1 MSFKAC
7 PSVLQAI
14 GHTPLIELS
23 RVGKDLPARIFA
35 KAEFMNPGGS
45 MKDRIALKMI
55 EDAEG
60 EGKLKPGDTVLEETS
75 GNTGI
80 SLAVVCA
87 IKGYKFIAVMSE
99 GNSPERRQ
107 ILRALGAQVELVPQT
122 EDGKPGQVT
131 GEDLA
136 LVEKRTKELQ
146 EELGAF
152 WVNQFHSP
160 SNCAGHYTTTAQ
172 EIWQQM
178 EGKIDYFVDVVG
190 TSGTFTGI
198 ATALKEKDPNI
209 QCWVVE
215 PATAPVL
222 AGKPVT
228 NPKHLLQGSSYGK
241 IPVLWKPEVCDGYI
255 TVTDGEAVRTAR
267 RLATEE
273 GLLVGYTAGGNVAA
287 ALRMAGWCDPGARI
301 ATILCDSGM
310 KYLSTDLFKQA

>member
-1 MSFKAC
+1 MFSKISS
-7 PSVLQAI
+7 SVLEAI

-23 RVGKDLPARIFA
+23 RIAGEVPGKLYA
-35 KAEFMNPGGS
+35 KAEFMNPTGS

-55 EDAEG
+55 EDAEK
-60 EGKLKPGDTVLEETS
+60 EGKLRPGSVVIEETS

-80 SLAVVCA
+80 GLAMVCA

-107 ILRALGAQVELVPQT
+107 ILQAMGARVELVPQV
-122 EDGKPGQVT
+122 EGGKPGRVT

-136 LVEKRTKELQ
+136 LVEKRAEALT
-146 EELGAF
+146 EEMGAL
-152 WVNQFHSP
+152 WVNQFHNP
-160 SNCAGHYTTTAQ
+160 SNCVAHYETTAQ

-178 EGKIDYFVDVVG
+178 DGKIDYFLDVVG

-198 ATALKEKDPNI
+198 ASALKDKDSKI
-209 QCWVVE
+209 QCWAVE

-228 NPKHLLQGSSYGK
+228 NPQHVLQGSSYAK
-241 IPVLWKPEVCDGYI
+241 VPDLWNSQVCDGYLS
-255 TVTDGEAVRTAR
+255 VTDGEAVRAAR

-273 GLLVGYTAGGNVAA
+273 GLFCGYTAGGNVAA
-287 ALRMAGWCDPGARI
+287 ALRLAGWCDPGARI
-301 ATILCDSGM
+301 VTILCDSGM
-310 KYLSTDLFKQA
+310 KYLSTDLFKV